1 MDQGPQRVTIREV
14 AADAG
19 LSISTVS
26 RALTG
31 SRSVLPE
38 LARRAQDSAAKLGYR
53 ADTVGR
59 SLRTRRTG
67 TFGLVVPDL
76 TNPFFPA
83 LVQALE
89 HAARSRGLS
98 ILIADTGNDVEAET
112 AAVHTLLDRRVD
124 ALLIS
129 PVDLEASREGLAA
142 AARTVPVLQIDRVI
156 DEDLPFVRVDQ
167 EAPVEALVERLVAT
181 GRRHVAFIG
190 QDPRIATS
198 REREVAFA
206 RVMSERFAGAPLR
219 AVTGGTS
226 PESGRAAVEA
236 LLERWPEIDAVVC
249 ANDLIA
255 VGVQGHLEALGAAG
269 PAGSG
274 SLASTRSSSGRRI
287 AVSGFD
293 DTLVAQVLQ
302 LTSVRQPVQE
312 LADIAIAAAAD
323 PERSTLQETRR
334 VVASEVVF
342 RRSTD

>member
-1 MDQGPQRVTIREV
+1 MDQAPHRVTIREV
-14 AADAG
+14 AAHAG

-31 SRSVLPE
+31 SRAVLPE
-38 LARRAQDSAAKLGYR
+38 LVRRAQDSASELGYR

-59 SLRTRRTG
+59 SLRTQRTG

-98 ILIADTGNDVEAET
+98 ILIADTGNDPEVET
-112 AAVHTLLDRRVD
+112 AAMNTLLDRRVD
-124 ALLIS
+124 ALLVS
-129 PVDLEASREGLAA
+129 PVDLEASREGLISAA
-142 AARTVPVLQIDRVI
+142 TTVPVLQIDRVI
-156 DEDLPFVRVDQ
+156 DEGIPFVRVDQ
-167 EAPVEALVERLVAT
+167 EAPVKALVERMIAT
-181 GRRHVAFIG
+181 GRRHLAFIG

-206 RVMSERFAGAPLR
+206 QAMSERFAGGPLR
-219 AVTGGTS
+219 SVTGGTS
-226 PESGRAAVEA
+226 PQSGRAAAET
-236 LLERWPEIDAVVC
+236 LLSRWPETDGVVC

-255 VGVQGHLEALGAAG
+255 VGVLEHVRAR
-269 PAGSG
+269 
-274 SLASTRSSSGRRI
+274 LAGRRI

-293 DTLVAQVLQ
+293 DTLMAQVLE
-302 LTSVRQPVQE
+302 LTSVRQPVQQ
-312 LADIAIAAAAD
+312 LADLAIAAAAHPD
-323 PERSTLQETRR
+323 RSTLLATRA

>member
-1 MDQGPQRVTIREV
+1 MDQGPHRVTIREV

-31 SRSVLPE
+31 SRAVLPE
-38 LARRAQDSAAKLGYR
+38 LVRRAQDSASKLGYR

-59 SLRTRRTG
+59 SLRTQRTG

-76 TNPFFPA
+76 MNPFFPA

-98 ILIADTGNDVEAET
+98 ILIADTGNDPEVEA
-112 AAVHTLLDRRVD
+112 AAMNTLLDRRVD

-129 PVDLEASREGLAA
+129 PVDLEASREALITAA
-142 AARTVPVLQIDRVI
+142 STVPVLQIDRVI
-156 DEDLPFVRVDQ
+156 DEGIPFVRVDQ
-167 EAPVEALVERLVAT
+167 GAPVKALVETMIAA
-181 GRRHVAFIG
+181 GRRHLAFIG

-206 RVMSERFAGAPLR
+206 QVMSERFAGEPLR
-219 AVTGGTS
+219 SVTGGTS
-226 PESGRAAVEA
+226 PQSGRAAAET
-236 LLERWPEIDAVVC
+236 LLSRWPEIDGVVC

-255 VGVQGHLEALGAAG
+255 VGVLEHVRAG
-269 PAGSG
+269 PA
-274 SLASTRSSSGRRI
+274 AQRI

-293 DTLVAQVLQ
+293 DTLVAQVLD
-302 LTSVRQPVQE
+302 LTSVRQPVQQ

-323 PERSTLQETRR
+323 PERSTLLATRA